1 VTISLKI
8 RKSYGLSGKNITHS
22 GDYMLQNITVNWSIA
37 LTALSLVPRGT
48 TNL

>member
-8 RKSYGLSGKNITHS
+8 RKSYGLSGKKITHF

-37 LTALSLVPRGT
+37 LTALSLLPRSGT
-48 TNL
+48 